1 MAMKAPFRVIP
12 RVIKNEH
19 RYLAEAAH
27 KALRK
32 DRAACP
38 KCGNGM
44 LRPTEAKELRR
55 CDGCGS
61 VVSLDDLAIHHG
73 YRLDATAAQRQ
84 DYFLRSATT
93 MFLIACAVLSGA
105 VLYSGWTGSPLLMFA
120 AFLLSIPL
128 FMGCFA
134 MRYRAWQA
142 ATGRA
147 YEVEAPFG
155 DFIRDLVWSW
165 LGERTV
171 NRSTTSK
178 EDMFD
183 RKAAYLRAKAQVEH
197 RARFQGASD
206 RDRAHDRD
214 GRG

>member
-12 RVIKNEH
+12 RVFKNEH

-27 KALRK
+27 KAFRK

-44 LRPTEAKELRR
+44 LRPTEAKELRQ

-61 VVSLDDLAIHHG
+61 VVSLDELAVRHG
-73 YRLDATAAQRQ
+73 RRLSVTAAARQ

-105 VLYSGWTGSPLLMFA
+105 VLYSGWTGSPLLMLA
-120 AFLLSIPL
+120 AFLLSVPL

-142 ATGRA
+142 ATGRV
-147 YEVEAPFG
+147 YEAEAPFG
-155 DFIRDLVWSW
+155 DYMRDEL
-165 LGERTV
+165 
-171 NRSTTSK
+171 RSLT
-178 EDMFD
+178 
-183 RKAAYLRAKAQVEH
+183 
-197 RARFQGASD
+197 G
-206 RDRAHDRD
+206 

>member
-19 RYLAEAAH
+19 RYLADAAH
-27 KALRK
+27 KAFRK

-44 LRPTEAKELRR
+44 LRHTEAKELRR

-73 YRLDATAAQRQ
+73 SRLDATAAQRL
-84 DYFLRSATT
+84 DYFLRSATR
-93 MFLIACAVLSGA
+93 MFLIACAVLSAA
-105 VLYSGWTGSPLLMFA
+105 VLYSGWTGSPELMFA

-142 ATGRA
+142 ATGRV
-147 YEVEAPFG
+147 YEAKAPFG
-155 DFIRDLVWSW
+155 DYMRDEL
-165 LGERTV
+165 
-171 NRSTTSK
+171 RSLT
-178 EDMFD
+178 
-183 RKAAYLRAKAQVEH
+183 
-197 RARFQGASD
+197 G
-206 RDRAHDRD
+206 